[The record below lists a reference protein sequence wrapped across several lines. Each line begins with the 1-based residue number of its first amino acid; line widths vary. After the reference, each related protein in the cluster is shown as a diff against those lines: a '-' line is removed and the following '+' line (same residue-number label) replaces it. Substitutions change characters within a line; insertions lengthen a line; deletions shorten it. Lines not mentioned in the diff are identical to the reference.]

1 MNDSKPD
8 IEQLATFPTAFYTD
22 VYMRL
27 GMRGWISGLQPVSP
41 MSGGRLVGPAVTV
54 RYLPL
59 RGRQASSITL
69 YEVIRSAQAGDVLA
83 IQAPY
88 PGIALVGDL
97 ATSCARAQGLAGI
110 VLDGYIRD
118 VEEVKHCG
126 LPVFCRGISM
136 EHPPLMELHDW
147 GGAVE
152 CGGAQI
158 RVGDLLVGDDDG
170 VVVVPPEELDEVVTH
185 LGQMKSI
192 EEELKEAINTE
203 ASLEDIQALFRRK
216 MDR

>member
-1 MNDSKPD
+1 MPDSKPD
-8 IEQLATFPTAFYTD
+8 IELLATFPTAFYTD

-41 MSGGRLVGPAVTV
+41 LSGRRLVGPALTV
-54 RYLPL
+54 RYLPV
-59 RGRQASSITL
+59 RGRQASPTTL

-118 VEEVKHCG
+118 VEEVKNCG

-136 EHPPLMELHDW
+136 EHPPLIELHDW
-147 GGAVE
+147 GATIE

-158 RVGDLLVGDDDG
+158 RGGDFLVGDDDG
-170 VVVVPPEELDEVVTH
+170 VVVVPPEELDEVVNH
-185 LGQMKSI
+185 LGQMKFI
-192 EEELKEAINTE
+192 EEELKEAISRE
-203 ASLEDIQALFRRK
+203 APLESIQALFRRK
-216 MDR
+216 TDS